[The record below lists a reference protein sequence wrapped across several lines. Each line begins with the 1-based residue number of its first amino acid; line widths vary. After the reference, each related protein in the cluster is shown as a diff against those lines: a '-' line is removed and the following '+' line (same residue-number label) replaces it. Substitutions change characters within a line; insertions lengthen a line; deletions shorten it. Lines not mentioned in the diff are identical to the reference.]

1 MEPRGLLQE
10 YLAEKELVYRMLTM
24 LIKAN
29 DRKRVD
35 RRLQVIKLHLDGMRN
50 SDIARKTDYSRARVG
65 QLIKEYNEQGL
76 VEFAKHK
83 YGGNRKSLTFAQEA
97 AILQEFEEEMN
108 KGKVV
113 TAALIKKKLDEV
125 RGKDTGRGYVYMLL
139 KRHDFRLCVPK
150 GTHPKKASQKDIEA
164 SKKLT

>member
-1 MEPRGLLQE
+1 MEPRGLLPE
-10 YLAEKELVYRMLTM
+10 YLAEKELAYRMLMM

-65 QLIKEYNEQGL
+65 QLIKEYSEQGL
-76 VEFAKHK
+76 AEFAKHK
-83 YGGNRKSLTFAQEA
+83 YGGNRQALTFAQEA
-97 AILQEFEEEMN
+97 AILREFEEEMSQ
-108 KGKVV
+108 GKVV
-113 TAALIKKKLDEV
+113 TAALIKKRFDEV

-139 KRHDFRLCVPK
+139 KRHDFRLCVPR
-150 GTHPKKASQKDIEA
+150 GAHPKKASEAEIEA
-164 SKKLT
+164 SSRCI

>member
-1 MEPRGLLQE
+1 MEPRGLLPE
-10 YLAEKELVYRMLTM
+10 YIDKRELEYRTLVMLM
-24 LIKAN
+24 KAN
-29 DRKRVD
+29 ELKRVE

-50 SDIARKTDYSRARVG
+50 SDIARKMDYSRARVG

-97 AILQEFEEEMN
+97 SILQEFEEEMN
-108 KGKVV
+108 KGRVV
-113 TAALIKKKLDEV
+113 TAAQIKKKFDEV

-139 KRHDFRLCVPK
+139 KRHEFRLCVPR
-150 GTHPKKASQKDIEA
+150 GVHPKKASPEDIES